1 MGCRAAVPDGQLRGP
16 PAMRATDGLA
26 PGCRQP
32 RICTNPLDAL
42 RYQRSS
48 GAAHAARA
56 KGASCTAARL
66 IHMGVW
72 RDPSQ
77 PGLKKRTRSATAF
90 GHWNWKPA
98 AQAAVDVVCS
108 LDAGPLMGIF
118 PGKDVI
124 DGPEALLE
132 NRRITVLLAAPLW
145 CFAPTRVLGDVRG
158 HAGIEDRLAVSP
170 AIVDA
175 SLSNWS

>member
-1 MGCRAAVPDGQLRGP
+1 MPAAPNLYESPGRIAVPRFFRG
-16 PAMRATDGLA
+16 G
-26 PGCRQP
+26 
-32 RICTNPLDAL
+32 I
-42 RYQRSS
+42 
-48 GAAHAARA
+48 AAKA
-56 KGASCTAARL
+56 KGAGCTAARL

-108 LDAGPLMGIF
+108 LDAGPLMGVL
-118 PGKDVI
+118 PAKDAL
-124 DGPEALLE
+124 DGAEAFFEKPWLE
-132 NRRITVLLAAPLW
+132 QWLATMLRY
-145 CFAPTRVLGDVRG
+145 FASARVRVDVGR
-158 HAGIEDRLAVSP
+158 HAAIENRLAVVP

-175 SLSNWS
+175 I

>member
-1 MGCRAAVPDGQLRGP
+1 MPAAPNLYESPGRIAVPTFFRG
-16 PAMRATDGLA
+16 G
-26 PGCRQP
+26 
-32 RICTNPLDAL
+32 I
-42 RYQRSS
+42 
-48 GAAHAARA
+48 AARA
-56 KGASCTAARL
+56 KGAGCTAARL

-90 GHWNWKPA
+90 GHWSWKPA

-118 PGKDVI
+118 PGKDAF

-132 NRRITVLLAAPLW
+132 DRWIKTLLAAPLR
-145 CFAPTRVLGDVRG
+145 CFSPARVLGDVRG
-158 HAGIEDRLAVSP
+158 HAAIEDRAAVVP

-175 SLSNWS
+175 IRTDG